1 MTEGAPGRMRL
12 FVQGLE
18 VSASI
23 GIYPDER
30 RARQTLLID
39 AELEIDP
46 PGADTIGETVDY
58 DIVPETV
65 QRLLAAQHFDLVE
78 IIAIRL
84 ADALLEDRR
93 VHAVRVCL
101 TKPGAMPGA
110 AVAGAVW
117 QARRNRS

>member
-1 MTEGAPGRMRL
+1 MMEAAPGRMLL
-12 FVQGLE
+12 FVRGLE
-18 VSASI
+18 VSASV

-39 AELEIDP
+39 AELEVDP

-58 DIVPETV
+58 DLVPRTV
-65 QRLLAAQHFDLVE
+65 ERLLAAQHFDLVE
-78 IIAIRL
+78 IIAMML

-93 VHAVRVCL
+93 VHRVRVCL

-117 QARRNRS
+117 SAGRG